1 MATTLLAAALPDVY
15 ANLTEGD
22 FVWVLVGICLVFFM
36 QAGFAMVE
44 TGNAGGVPVEQAV
57 PGAPPLR
64 PHFGHT
70 APVKSAVPPTR
81 RPPQN
86 ADRRHFLQ
94 KHLQNVCIFL
104 NL

>member
-44 TGNAGGVPVEQAV
+44 TGFTRAKTQA
-57 PGAPPLR
+57 
-64 PHFGHT
+64 T
-70 APVKSAVPPTR
+70 SS
-81 RPPQN
+81 
-86 ADRRHFLQ
+86 
-94 KHLQNVCIFL
+94 
-104 NL
+104 